1 MMTPAPPPTDREDDA
16 RTPPPPPAWR
26 LFASLFEAFLVA
38 EPERPGGP
46 PRLPL
51 ALYAADIG
59 AIWAALARLLF
70 GDQRADSQLH
80 PGDSATRREEL
91 RQLAVA
97 RLTPLAYDR
106 AQLEQFCALAQ
117 GFRDRLFP
125 EPSRALPP
133 LGPAVVADA
142 LDILVHWP
150 HTTPMIAEALAGPL
164 PDAGR
169 LGEATRRLGRQLS
182 ASGLSSLGA
191 DHLPLALLHRR
202 EALELIAEDLQVRG
216 IAQARRPAEALAGHM
231 GHALHDFASLSHRL
245 LPPTRRPETA
255 ILLDAEWRP
264 RLPLLLERLETLIQL
279 NRRAGIF
286 DADSLHARLLE
297 TVNGPLSL
305 LAQGPLVRSNK
316 RLAAALMQR
325 DGFPADWAEV
335 AEITGLMHRLRLALR
350 PTGLPI
356 HALHKWHLQIE
367 ADLDAAL
374 HQATRLGEDGREV
387 AEAEPGELAARFEH
401 LLRVETLAGLV
412 GTSIAALLPP
422 AGRNTQMIMA
432 ARLERPDNLSGPAL
446 HLCATYVA
454 SVRAEIGRV
463 RYWRSPEMVALA
475 ELAERRGL

>member
-1 MMTPAPPPTDREDDA
+1 MMTPAPAPTDREHDDA
-16 RTPPPPPAWR
+16 PPPPPAWR
-26 LFASLFEAFLVA
+26 LFTSLFEAFLVP

-51 ALYAADIG
+51 ALYAADVG

-70 GDQRADSQLH
+70 GDQRADSQLR
-80 PGDSATRREEL
+80 PGNSAARREEL

-125 EPSRALPP
+125 EPSRALPL

-150 HTTPMIAEALAGPL
+150 HTTPLIAEALAGPP

-169 LGEATRRLGRQLS
+169 LGETARRLGRQLA

-202 EALELIAEDLQVRG
+202 GALELIAEDLQSRG

-231 GHALHDFASLSHRL
+231 GHALHDFAVLCHRL
-245 LPPTRRPETA
+245 LPETRRPETA
-255 ILLDAEWRP
+255 ILLDGDLRP
-264 RLPLLLERLETLIQL
+264 RLPPLLERLETLIQL

-286 DADSLHARLLE
+286 DADSLRTRLLD
-297 TVNGPLSL
+297 TVNGPISL
-305 LAQGPLVRSNK
+305 LAQGPLIRSNK

-325 DGFPADWAEV
+325 DGFPEDWAEV
-335 AEITGLMHRLRLALR
+335 AEIAALMHRLRLALR

-367 ADLDAAL
+367 TDLDAAL
-374 HQATRLGEDGREV
+374 HQATRLGEDGHET
-387 AEAEPGELAARFEH
+387 AAPEAGELAARFEH
-401 LLRVETLAGLV
+401 LLRVEHVARLI

-422 AGRNTQMIMA
+422 AGRNTQMILA
-432 ARLERPDNLSGPAL
+432 ARLEHPDSLSGPTL
-446 HLCATYVA
+446 HLCATYAA
-454 SVRAEIGRV
+454 SVKAEIGKV
-463 RYWRSPEMVALA
+463 RYWRSPEMVAFA